1 MQSVQATPTGQ
12 APIGFSVSAFGT
24 HGTVPKEAD
33 LDWFFS
39 VGQSLFEASTF
50 GALLERQ
57 SAFGQVFEMC
67 EACSGSGFDADD
79 NSCPK
84 CRGMGGRPAARAERP
99 LQTGLLVGTSRC
111 EACIQRPRPHWCCT
125 ACDGYGFLN
134 DTGACCVPCR
144 GSGSKLKKDRAARK
158 RPPRRPRAA
167 CCWSCKGRLYHER
180 SPVGIKAE
188 PKTEPSYTPDDV
200 ALQRFAQVSRYLRQC
215 QADTVDVLAAFFGLS
230 GYRWAN
236 TKWGRLFA
244 LVPYT
249 AAGEAMLSKVSNPL
263 SLGDHEL
270 LENVV
275 DKLEKLTDS
284 QHREHAQ
291 QRLEAVTRQAAE
303 LFKVAAADWRSVVD
317 PMPPQS
323 GAPEVQVAA

>member
-1 MQSVQATPTGQ
+1 MSVQATPTEQ
-12 APIGFSVSAFGT
+12 VSIGFSVSAYGT

-57 SAFGQVFEMC
+57 SAYGQTFETC
-67 EACSGSGFDADD
+67 TTCSGNGFDADD

-84 CRGMGGRPAARAERP
+84 CRGMGGTPSANAEKP
-99 LQTGLLVGTSRC
+99 LQHGLLFSTSRC
-111 EACIQRPRPHWCCT
+111 EACIARRRGHWCC
-125 ACDGYGFLN
+125 AGCDGYGYLN
-134 DTGACCVPCR
+134 ESGACCLKCR
-144 GSGSKLKKDRAARK
+144 GSGQKLLASGKPRK
-158 RPPRRPRAA
+158 RAQPRPRAVR
-167 CCWSCKGRLYHER
+167 CWSCAGRLYLDRH
-180 SPVGIKAE
+180 PAGVKAE
-188 PKTEPSYTPDDV
+188 AKTEPSYTPDDA

-215 QADTVDVLAAFFGLS
+215 KPDTVDVLAAFFGLS

-244 LVPYT
+244 VVPYT
-249 AAGEAMLSKVSNPL
+249 AAGEAMLAKVSNPL
-263 SLGDHEL
+263 DLDDHKL

-275 DKLEKLTDS
+275 DKLEKLTDQ

-291 QRLEAVTRQAAE
+291 HRLEAVTRQAAE
-303 LFKVAAADWRSVVD
+303 MFKSAAADWRSVVE
-317 PMPPQS
+317 PAPAPQ
-323 GAPEVQVAA
+323 APEGLEAAA